1 MSVWTSATD
10 AVVSL
15 DLWVTSQSPFEAS
28 AERVLHSAKCL
39 DAERLLFAYWLR
51 SSVVSVL
58 SSLIT
63 GSLALPS
70 NFVIILLFVAS

>member
-10 AVVSL
+10 AVVFL

-39 DAERLLFAYWLR
+39 DAEQLLFAYWLG
-51 SSVVSVL
+51 SSVVSVPE
-58 SSLIT
+58 SLT
-63 GSLALPS
+63 AFTLVTTSRSFG
-70 NFVIILLFVAS
+70 LLFL